1 MEIGRSAPR
10 YQTIAVLYPLSKTL
24 QAHII
29 EYFIVVVRLCHSIR
43 QFSLKSTVRK
53 ITATLNDLDLKT
65 YRSELDGWAHSIKED
80 IDLLVAKRVE
90 EEAHNNSKFRALSQM
105 FSKAASRQQK
115 MAAKLKVLDLCSE
128 YDYETTWKQI
138 RKTGTTTLF
147 AQTDGYQQWKAKSGS
162 SGLLFLGKL
171 GCGKSVTMANIV
183 EDLHVQNEEGNAT
196 VAYFFCRHD
205 LPESLMARTVIGAL
219 VRQLLLPIQDLPDL
233 ADSKS
238 HIQFRH
244 SLDYESMATLLSRT
258 SLTGHKRY
266 IVLDGLDLCK
276 KSVMTEILEQ
286 LQNLQKQIPIL
297 LCVSLR
303 LQPQSSLQ
311 TRFQD
316 WTILSADSSSDIE
329 AFTESELV
337 RCLESG
343 TLKIGDPALIL
354 DIQDSLIKGSKGMF
368 LWVVLQIKSLCS
380 MSTDKEIKEALT
392 NLPVELPD
400 IYTQVLQKVQE
411 PDKIHQKKVLELI
424 TAARR
429 PLTLDEMQEA
439 ASVTPGDTEWS
450 VAKRVNDVY
459 LVLASCGCLLT
470 LDEEELTVRL
480 LHPSVEQFVF
490 DRYRDSTGA
499 SITISG
505 THKSMS
511 SVLLTY
517 LNYGVFG
524 TEISKFC
531 APKIE
536 VGLAPSNIIASMTP
550 STGHV
555 QKLAL
560 KLLKMRK
567 QPNFDIGRALS
578 KELAFQKKPEKA
590 FEFHLYQYAKRWY
603 VTHITEAQCL
613 ESEDLSLWLA
623 LLRRRQD
630 QHDLDSQRETSLAL
644 GMAVKINDLEILMRL
659 LSDVYTGESGPEQ
672 SGPHHTLLEST
683 ALALHH
689 RFDSILVQ
697 LLRRCEN
704 DSSTMDL
711 FCYAVYMDAKCIVRS
726 LLDKA
731 TLDFKYMDRHGKTP
745 LFYAIQQGHGQMS
758 EILVQT
764 KRFDVNAGVFLELTP
779 VLLATQSRNATALEA
794 LLKSGGLRLTEQE
807 GDHLLSLA
815 KLCGDERIEA
825 LISQGSE
832 SNWNLAPPPSP
843 NASLLLIFFVLI
855 MFIPEALITFW
866 WLFSLD

>member
-1 MEIGRSAPR
+1 MSLIISNAARLKPEIRLAEAVSQFEASLSADQKTIFHNQRARSLKNPPDTNDVMRVTAEIDRCVSGKAGKRCFGPRFTNFLQGVQQFAALGDVVGGSQNIIACGVWSLERMSLLSIINFSLYMDSLSSLFMEIGRSAPR

-29 EYFIVVVRLCHSIR
+29 EYFIVVVHLCHSIR
-43 QFSLKSTVRK
+43 QFSLKST
-53 ITATLNDLDLKT
+53 
-65 YRSELDGWAHSIKED
+65 LDGWEQSIKED
-80 IDLLVAKRVE
+80 VGLLVAKRVE
-90 EEAHNNSKFRALSQM
+90 EEAHNNSKFRALSHI
-105 FSKAASRQQK
+105 FSKTASRQQK

-128 YDYETTWKQI
+128 YGYETTWKQI
-138 RKTGTTTLF
+138 RNT
-147 AQTDGYQQWKAKSGS
+147 
-162 SGLLFLGKL
+162 

-183 EDLHVQNEEGNAT
+183 EGLHVQNGEGNAT

-205 LPESLMARTVIGAL
+205 LQESLKARTVIGAL
-219 VRQLLLPIQDLPDL
+219 VRQLLLPLQDLPDL
-233 ADSKS
+233 TDSKS
-238 HIQFRH
+238 HIKYRRP
-244 SLDYESMATLLSRT
+244 LDYESMATLLNRSC
-258 SLTGHKRY
+258 LTGHKRY

-276 KSVMTEILEQ
+276 KPVMTEILEQ
-286 LQNLQKQIPIL
+286 LQNLQKQVPIL

-303 LQPQSSLQ
+303 QQPQSSLQ
-311 TRFQD
+311 PAFQD

-337 RCLESG
+337 RYLESG
-343 TLKIGDPALIL
+343 TLKIDDPALIL
-354 DIQDSLIKGSKGMF
+354 DVQDSLIKGSKGMF

-411 PDKIHQKKVLELI
+411 PDKIHQKKMLELI

-429 PLTLDEMQEA
+429 PLKLEEMQEA
-439 ASVTPGDTEWS
+439 TSVTPGDTEWS
-450 VAKRVNDVY
+450 VANRVNDVY

-499 SITISG
+499 R
-505 THKSMS
+505 
-511 SVLLTY
+511 
-517 LNYGVFG
+517 VFG

-536 VGLAPSNIIASMTP
+536 VGLAPSNIIASTVTP

-567 QPNFDIGRALS
+567 QSNFDVGRAFS

-603 VTHITEAQCL
+603 N
-613 ESEDLSLWLA
+613 SLGGVRRTV
-623 LLRRRQD
+623 LRW
-630 QHDLDSQRETSLAL
+630 
-644 GMAVKINDLEILMRL
+644 IW
-659 LSDVYTGESGPEQ
+659 
-672 SGPHHTLLEST
+672 
-683 ALALHH
+683 
-689 RFDSILVQ
+689 
-697 LLRRCEN
+697 
-704 DSSTMDL
+704 
-711 FCYAVYMDAKCIVRS
+711 FCYAAYMDEKRVVMS
-726 LLDKA
+726 LLDKG
-731 TLDFKYMDRHGKTP
+731 TLDFKYNNRHGKTP
-745 LFYAIQQGHGQMS
+745 LLYAIQQGHRQMS
-758 EILVQT
+758 EILVQA
-764 KRFDVNAGVFLELTP
+764 KCFDVNAGIGELTP

-794 LLKSGGLRLTEQE
+794 LLKSGGLRLTEKE
-807 GDHLLSLA
+807 GDYLLSLA
-815 KLCGDERIEA
+815 KTCGDERIEA
-825 LISQGSE
+825 LIAQGSE

-843 NASLLLIFFVLI
+843 NAPLLLLFFVLI
-855 MFIPEALITFW
+855 MFIPEALVAYW
-866 WLFSLD
+866 WFFSSG